1 MYVVVLQIEQ
11 LQSGFTKHKTQIQNK
26 VNFTAYNPKINYSA
40 SEKFKSISIK
50 IILNLQILKCIKV
63 KL

>member
-50 IILNLQILKCIKV
+50 IILNL
-63 KL
+63 